1 MPRYDFKNLKT
12 GEVIEYTMSW
22 KDLDQFKKDNPDL
35 QQQIGTINHSYNSRN
50 QSDTLKQAGDGWK
63 EVQQRIQS
71 GMPPRLRGNIK
82 TK

>member
-1 MPRYDFKNLKT
+1 MPRYDFIHLKS
-12 GEVIEYTMSW
+12 GEITEYTMSW
-22 KDLDQFKKDNPDL
+22 KELDKFKADNPDL
-35 QQQIGTINHSYNSRN
+35 QQQISAPVMNTRQDG
-50 QSDTLKQAGDGWK
+50 DVLKKAGDGWK

>member
-12 GEVIEYTMSW
+12 GEVDEYTMSW
-22 KDLDQFKKDNPDL
+22 KELDKFKEDNPDL
-35 QQQIGTINHSYNSRN
+35 QQVIGTVNHNYNSGG
-50 QSDTLKQAGDGWK
+50 SATLKKAGDGWK